1 MENIDFAK
9 VIEACPIKL
18 YCNGFIIGVG
28 TADVTVVLNLNG
40 RNIGALNLSY
50 TSAKT
55 LSENLAKGISDFER
69 KTGQKIMTAP
79 FIEGKIKSS
88 APKLKAKSDAAN

>member
-28 TADVTVVLNLNG
+28 SADVTVVLNLNG
-40 RNIGALNLSY
+40 KNIGALNLSY

-55 LSENLAKGISDFER
+55 LSESLGKGILDFER

-79 FIEGKIKSS
+79 FIEGKITSNR
-88 APKLKAKSDAAN
+88 PKTKATPDASH